1 MKTIQKIDYK
11 LSKKSFKLYII
22 SFETGFKNKILK
34 SFKENQIES
43 K

>member
-1 MKTIQKIDYK
+1 MKTIRKIDYK
-11 LSKKSFKLYII
+11 LSRESFKLFVI

-34 SFKENQIES
+34 LFKENQIES